1 MHKRKVLLWCHGIDA
16 VLEGSNNVA
25 GIPVL
30 MGLWAKMLA
39 KKGFSVYSFTND
51 SCIKQKGEISF
62 IPLSFPKVLLKT
74 KTLIFAEFL
83 IYYKILRKS
92 RPDIVFVHASSRA
105 LFFLSLICDL
115 KKIRLCY
122 LGACDND
129 FIPGKE
135 FLNNRIDKYL
145 FRTGLKNVDYIFAQ
159 NKFQQNQMA
168 DIYHK
173 NSIIVPNIGEPC
185 DENLISIPKKYD
197 FIWVANI
204 KPLKRLD
211 WFVRMA
217 DDLPNNS
224 FAVVGGVQDD
234 KYFEPIKEE
243 MTKLSNMTYL
253 GPLPLAET
261 SMLILQ
267 SKCLVCTS
275 EFEGFP
281 NTFIQ
286 AFSRGIPIVSTVDP
300 SDVISNFQIGYCVSS
315 INELAVKG
323 QQLLCS
329 QEKYEDMRRK
339 ALKYFYDN
347 HSFESVY
354 KLVKDYFEI

>member
-1 MHKRKVLLWCHGIDA
+1 MYKRKVLLWCHGIDA
-16 VLEGSNNVA
+16 VLEGSDNVA

-30 MGLWAKMLA
+30 MGLWGKMLV

-51 SCIKQKGEISF
+51 ACFKQKGDISF
-62 IPLSFPKVLLKT
+62 VPLTFPRLLLKT
-74 KTLIFAEFL
+74 KVLVFAEFF
-83 IYYKILRKS
+83 IYNKIIRKFK
-92 RPDIVFVHASSRA
+92 PDFVIIHASTRA
-105 LFFLSLICDL
+105 LFFLSVICKL
-115 KKIRLCY
+115 HKIRLCY

-145 FRTGLKNVDYIFAQ
+145 FRRGLKNVNYIFTQ
-159 NKFQQNQMA
+159 NKFQQNQMTEV
-168 DIYHK
+168 YHK
-173 NSIIVPNIGEPC
+173 KSIVVPNIGEPC
-185 DENLISIPKKYD
+185 DENVCVPKIFD

-217 DDLPNNS
+217 EMLPNNS
-224 FAVVGGVQDD
+224 FAVVGGVQDYN
-234 KYFEPIKEE
+234 YFEPIKEDI
-243 MTKLSNMTYL
+243 TKLNNITYMGAL
-253 GPLPLAET
+253 SFAET
-261 SMLILQ
+261 SSLILQ

-286 AFSRGIPIVSTVDP
+286 AFSRGIPVISTVDP
-300 SDVISNFQIGYCVSS
+300 SDVISDNKIGYFVSS
-315 INELAVKG
+315 IDSLALKG
-323 QQLLCS
+323 QEIIRS
-329 QEKYEDMRRK
+329 QEKYDDMSGK
-339 ALKYFYDN
+339 ALKYFKGN

-354 KLVKDYFEI
+354 MLIKDYFEK